1 MDEREV
7 VSAFA
12 DCLSQL
18 KQKEIKALLKTLNID
33 CPEKVKELQIA
44 AIIQHTIAN
53 MQRLPP
59 TQPQET
65 NEGVVDIVHRM
76 GLNNAVSNVLAFCS
90 CVVIWLM
97 SEKG

>member
-1 MDEREV
+1 MDESEV

-12 DCLSQL
+12 DCLSKL
-18 KQKEIKALLKTLNID
+18 KQKEIKALLKRLNIE

-53 MQRLPP
+53 IQRLPP
-59 TQPQET
+59 TQLQET

-76 GLNNAVSNVLAFCS
+76 GLNNAVSNLFAFAH
-90 CVVIWLM
+90 V
-97 SEKG
+97 